1 MGGVRVLED
10 RKEGGRNTFVAVEP
24 PRRPFA
30 DTSCVPIRRY
40 LVLAQHYVLLLLGRL
55 ASGRRRYPCY
65 GQPGWERAT
74 RGCGLTCQLRPTQEI
89 PAIPPSRL
97 TPVLLQTPPTK
108 DTRGILAYDRE
119 LPNDLSYWL
128 GVEEVQ
134 RAILT
139 LTYAASGRAEADKG
153 IPTRPLAK
161 GTGT

>member
-10 RKEGGRNTFVAVEP
+10 RKVGGRNTSVAVES

-30 DTSCVPIRRY
+30 NTSGVPVRQY
-40 LVLAQHYVLLLLGRL
+40 LVLVQPSPLHYVLLLLGRL
-55 ASGRRRYPCY
+55 ACY

-108 DTRGILAYDRE
+108 DARWILAHDRE

-139 LTYAASGRAEADKG
+139 LTYAASGRAEAYNG
-153 IPTRPLAK
+153 IPPRSLAK
-161 GTGT
+161 RTGT